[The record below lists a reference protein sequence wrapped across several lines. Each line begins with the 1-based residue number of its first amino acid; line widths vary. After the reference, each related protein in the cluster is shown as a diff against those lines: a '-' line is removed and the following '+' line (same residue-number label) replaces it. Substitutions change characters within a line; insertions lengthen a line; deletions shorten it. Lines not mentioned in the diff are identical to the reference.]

1 MTSEFYMYL
10 WDVAKGN
17 IQFSDWYK
25 GGLQGRIDKTI
36 AMADTF
42 GVDRMLFL
50 VGDPYV
56 RMQLLIEWLREQR
69 GEVPL

>member
-1 MTSEFYMYL
+1 
-10 WDVAKGN
+10 
-17 IQFSDWYK
+17 
-25 GGLQGRIDKTI
+25 
-36 AMADTF
+36 MADMF

-56 RMQLLIEWLREQR
+56 RTQLLIEWLREQR